1 MSVNNHISIDLDNTL
16 EDGAWLDSFDK
27 LLEPRPFV
35 YIIIKT
41 GGANMIF
48 FVYISSEYCES

>member
-1 MSVNNHISIDLDNTL
+1 MSVNTDERKDLDSTL

-35 YIIIKT
+35 YKIIKRV
-41 GGANMIF
+41 IQ
-48 FVYISSEYCES
+48 I